1 MARRSCGVGVD
12 CAWEDFAVGCGS
24 AAVAGTAVGYAA
36 VAGSAGDGCSCD
48 VCWRSEALAA
58 QMMRNAQQKV

>member
-1 MARRSCGVGVD
+1 MD
-12 CAWEDFAVGCGS
+12 CAWEDFAVGCGF
-24 AAVAGTAVGYAA
+24 AAVVETAVAGTAVGYAA